1 MCSAIQTTPGSI
13 IQSISYRICKYT
25 QERTG
30 TEAAIASIS
39 WHFILTTPSPSAK
52 IKKEKIMLF
61 TSLHNQTTQSIAHCE
76 RLIEQLKQQLAAAQE
91 QLNHLHQQQQG
102 ELTASSTAQTALEM
116 VFKARRM
123 IKVAYPNSPE
133 AMAEFNRALMLDEGE
148 SNNSETPQ
156 PRLTE
161 TDEVIA
167 VDVTVVPTP
176 PGEPTDKSQ
185 PKYNGHEPNSNG
197 HESNSNGHN
206 QQLNSKGDGYNS
218 NGNEPNSH
226 GDNQQLILGLNPSQ
240 EISTNNKYLTISQLK
255 VLPRAQLQAL
265 ATMKKVATNGN
276 RLHIANRLNNQV
288 TAEDLAKE
296 STSST
301 SVD

>member
-1 MCSAIQTTPGSI
+1 
-13 IQSISYRICKYT
+13 
-25 QERTG
+25 
-30 TEAAIASIS
+30 
-39 WHFILTTPSPSAK
+39 
-52 IKKEKIMLF
+52 MLF

-102 ELTASSTAQTALEM
+102 ELTAETTAQTALEM
-116 VFKARRM
+116 VLKARRM

-148 SNNSETPQ
+148 SNKSETPQ
-156 PRLTE
+156 PRLTG

-167 VDVTVVPTP
+167 VDVIVVPTP

-185 PKYNGHEPNSNG
+185 PKYNGNGYNSKGDGYNNNGNNQQPNSHGNEPNSHGN
-197 HESNSNGHN
+197 N

-288 TAEDLAKE
+288 TAEDLASFTTE
-296 STSST
+296 STSVEAVRVAT
-301 SVD
+301 QLNTLRGKNRFR